1 MDRLTIQEFGA
12 TIKQKYPQYSGI
24 SDYEIGQKTLAKY
37 PQYGEKVVKTFD
49 VPETVETQP
58 NKIARL
64 QSEAQQAQAE
74 AKKANSVG
82 GFLGNFGKALVE
94 NIAPSEVGLGKTIAK
109 TFGNQSDTYS
119 KIIQDTN
126 NQQANLLKAIRE
138 KEAKGGDTT
147 SLKRIYNDNV
157 KQLREVNKNLQEE
170 SNLPSTGEVVGQL
183 GGTALDLL
191 SAGTYSKAKIG
202 LMTTGRLAPKFSNTL
217 AKTATALGVPE
228 LGQIAKQTASGLF
241 TKKGLGNAATGAGL
255 GYAND
260 VSMGL
265 QGLRGEDR
273 TGGNSLIPGLVTV
286 IGTTIPVASELN
298 QTRKN
303 IFSPSKEKVDNA
315 VNELENKY
323 TEWST
328 GTKPGKKLV
337 NNANKKT
344 EMLNKS
350 GTEGRTPM
358 RVLAEDGVV
367 PTTNGVK
374 FDTFNQAEEYRKS
387 TAPLREANKAALQEA
402 GISTIPTDINTL
414 EQRALQEARTP
425 TNINSGRY
433 DKMASE
439 IRREFQ
445 LLRKN
450 YPDGKISLGLQD
462 DIKSARWDNVFKNKG
477 LIDSDVLKKD
487 SEYAIAKAFQKNIE
501 EVASQA
507 GHTEVAQLNREIG
520 DKLEASKFLES
531 LDGKVLK
538 GGRVGKY
545 VGTLI
550 GSSLGQ
556 SIPGKI
562 VGALGGNFVADKL
575 IKASV
580 TSPIRRAILSKLQ
593 KTDPEAY
600 TMTLKWLAEQDTLRA
615 NRLQLPQGR
624 FIPTGGI
631 TKEGYKVDA
640 LGNKTLIEGN
650 GASVLPAQKNLVTNN
665 PKTGKFQTSYNSQ
678 SKSPTI
684 QQTIPATNSV
694 SKNPI
699 LNTIQNNKSKVKSS
713 AVDKSFLQSAKEN
726 LKKDGQAG
734 FAKLIDN
741 GYKETGDLTTKI
753 LKDLEGKTTVSKQ
766 YILDATNRGE
776 LKQAERDITRQVL
789 ETMPDGQI
797 NVKEFADKV
806 KSELLPLKV
815 ETKKFSK
822 NGGSSTGSTKYE
834 SIALPDELRGN
845 VANYKE
851 NIYESPI
858 ATSAGD
864 VHFAGKAKN
873 YFGHTRIEDMADN
886 KTRRVIEVQS
896 DLYQKGNLEQELPHK
911 IDYSYLDASK
921 IKQKPNNGLFYVED
935 ASGTPVKF
943 AETKA
948 QLIKDLSGE
957 FDKKEL
963 KRISEVKKLQ
973 QYNDPTAHFRM
984 VREEIKKASQ
994 DGKTKLQFPTGE
1006 TAMKIEGLGERNNWT
1021 FNTKQIGGDEAY
1033 ATLKPEM
1040 LEVGKIVDNGNPWII
1055 TDVLGDGK
1063 FKAVPKNEYIEVIGK
1078 NKKPNGE
1085 TYISRVIDRF
1095 NRAKETFDIS
1105 GKVDTNNP
1113 IYKFYEKDMGKY
1125 LKSKYNAVP
1134 ITDNNGVTWYQVD
1147 IKPEYKEQ
1155 PVLAFGK
1162 TKVGLLPK
1170 LAAGQTALLGG
1181 IYGASK
1187 LKNNQNN
1194 KKEET
1199 PSKKGLLINP

>member
-1 MDRLTIQEFGA
+1 MTRS
-12 TIKQKYPQYSGI
+12 QY
-24 SDYEIGQKTLAKY
+24 EAKY
-37 PQYGEKVVKTFD
+37 GASPVAASSSPVKMTRAEYEAKYNSKPAQFKYEA
-49 VPETVETQP
+49 VQSPE
-58 NKIARL
+58 NRAAKISNL
-64 QSEAQQAQAE
+64 QSEARQADAE
-74 AKKANSVG
+74 AKKANSLG
-82 GFLGNFGKALVE
+82 GKIGAFGGAFVK
-94 NIAPSEVGLGKTIAK
+94 NIAGSEVGLGQTL
-109 TFGNQSDTYS
+109 GQSLASGKVEKQLSEANKLTADT
-119 KIIQDTN
+119 KVALI
-126 NQQANLLKAIRE
+126 KRIRE
-138 KEAKGGDTT
+138 NKALGKDTT
-147 SLKRIYNDNV
+147 RLEQAYNSTYGEKAPIASFTNILPATQ
-157 KQLREVNKNLQEE
+157 KTNLQA
-170 SNLPSTGEVVGQL
+170 LGEL
-183 GGTALDLL
+183 GGTALDVLT
-191 SAGTYSKAKIG
+191 AGTYSKAKTG
-202 LMTTGRLAPKFSNTL
+202 LMTTGRLAPKSSNTL

-228 LGQIAKQTASGLF
+228 LGQIAKQIASGLF

-273 TGGNSLIPGLVTV
+273 TGGNSLIPGLVTA
-286 IGTTIPVASELN
+286 IGITIPVASELN

-556 SIPGKI
+556 SIHGKI

-580 TSPIRRAILSKLQ
+580 TSPVRRAILSKLA
-593 KTDPEAY
+593 KEDPEAY

-615 NRLQLPQGR
+615 NRLQLPQGS

-684 QQTIPATNSV
+684 QQTIPAM
-694 SKNPI
+694 
-699 LNTIQNNKSKVKSS
+699 
-713 AVDKSFLQSAKEN
+713 
-726 LKKDGQAG
+726 
-734 FAKLIDN
+734 
-741 GYKETGDLTTKI
+741 
-753 LKDLEGKTTVSKQ
+753 TTV
-766 YILDATNRGE
+766 N
-776 LKQAERDITRQVL
+776 
-789 ETMPDGQI
+789 
-797 NVKEFADKV
+797 
-806 KSELLPLKV
+806 
-815 ETKKFSK
+815 K
-822 NGGSSTGSTKYE
+822 NG
-834 SIALPDELRGN
+834 
-845 VANYKE
+845 
-851 NIYESPI
+851 
-858 ATSAGD
+858 
-864 VHFAGKAKN
+864 
-873 YFGHTRIEDMADN
+873 
-886 KTRRVIEVQS
+886 
-896 DLYQKGNLEQELPHK
+896 
-911 IDYSYLDASK
+911 
-921 IKQKPNNGLFYVED
+921 
-935 ASGTPVKF
+935 
-943 AETKA
+943 
-948 QLIKDLSGE
+948 
-957 FDKKEL
+957 
-963 KRISEVKKLQ
+963 
-973 QYNDPTAHFRM
+973 
-984 VREEIKKASQ
+984 
-994 DGKTKLQFPTGE
+994 
-1006 TAMKIEGLGERNNWT
+1006 
-1021 FNTKQIGGDEAY
+1021 
-1033 ATLKPEM
+1033 
-1040 LEVGKIVDNGNPWII
+1040 
-1055 TDVLGDGK
+1055 
-1063 FKAVPKNEYIEVIGK
+1063 
-1078 NKKPNGE
+1078 
-1085 TYISRVIDRF
+1085 
-1095 NRAKETFDIS
+1095 
-1105 GKVDTNNP
+1105 
-1113 IYKFYEKDMGKY
+1113 IYK
-1125 LKSKYNAVP
+1125 
-1134 ITDNNGVTWYQVD
+1134 
-1147 IKPEYKEQ
+1147 
-1155 PVLAFGK
+1155 
-1162 TKVGLLPK
+1162 
-1170 LAAGQTALLGG
+1170 
-1181 IYGASK
+1181 
-1187 LKNNQNN
+1187 
-1194 KKEET
+1194 
-1199 PSKKGLLINP
+1199 